1 MTSPS
6 TVLLRT
12 QSDERLVALARAGH
26 ERAFEAIV
34 ERYRKPLLRACRRI
48 LPEARAED
56 ALQHTLVAAWRGLER
71 GDEVRELRP
80 WLYRIARNTSL
91 NQLRMSGYDLDE
103 LMETL
108 TAADDPEEEVLRRAV
123 VRQTLTAV
131 AALPERQREAL
142 LRTAINGQGQEEVAR
157 DLGLSS
163 TAMRQLVHR
172 ARVSVRAAA
181 TAVVPMPVATWLA
194 AGAGGAG
201 TAATLAKAGTLVV
214 LAGGAVSAPALIE
227 HGPPTPRH
235 RSEAHAAAK
244 PKPRDEAAR
253 SPRRDGRRAAH
264 RRDARRRAW
273 SPQCGAA
280 RREPPLRPQRAPRER
295 ERCRRADRQRL
306 EQRPRWRRR
315 RPQRARRRRKRPQRS
330 QRRRRQRGPAR
341 RRRRREAIRSRLRP
355 PSRRRRPLASAE
367 VGERRRPRRRQRA
380 WVRRLKRV
388 ELGQGLLGRRRLT
401 RVTTASS
408 RVNTCSTAP
417 RRTGGT
423 VLRRNFALAVMLAV
437 AASLMLA
444 GGALAKDR
452 NHDRIPDKW
461 EKRHHLSLHHKQGAP

>member
-123 VRQTLTAV
+123 VQQTLTAV

-181 TAVVPMPVATWLA
+181 TAVVPLPVATWLA

-235 RSEAHAAAK
+235 RSEAHAVAK
-244 PKPRDEAAR
+244 PKPRADAAPTPTPIPAAAKLTAA
-253 SPRRDGRRAAH
+253 STPRRVVAAVSAPRAATRRSDDSGH
-264 RRDARRRAW
+264 RESEHGDEQQTERD
-273 SPQCGAA
+273 
-280 RREPPLRPQRAPRER
+280 
-295 ERCRRADRQRL
+295 
-306 EQRPRWRRR
+306 
-315 RPQRARRRRKRPQRS
+315 
-330 QRRRRQRGPAR
+330 
-341 RRRRREAIRSRLRP
+341 
-355 PSRRRRPLASAE
+355 
-367 VGERRRPRRRQRA
+367 
-380 WVRRLKRV
+380 
-388 ELGQGLLGRRRLT
+388 
-401 RVTTASS
+401 SS
-408 RVNTCSTAP
+408 RDPGGGGDDRSGRDGGGEDRSGRHGGDDDKGHQLPVATPVPTPEADDEPEAGEDGGHGGGDRSGHGSGSSGESSVSGSG
-417 RRTGGT
+417 TG
-423 VLRRNFALAVMLAV
+423 
-437 AASLMLA
+437 S
-444 GGALAKDR
+444 GGGGDK
-452 NHDRIPDKW
+452 PDD
-461 EKRHHLSLHHKQGAP
+461 